1 MLGRRIPSKAAEDR
15 KSRPKVKPES
25 GVVSGSAALSK
36 NVTLIGPPFTVSLP
50 TLGTVVPPGYLVP
63 MKNRLSNSLTIRAE
77 LGPKYAAEKM
87 VTGNAGGKKFSGSF
101 QAGATLGRVN
111 TTWLGNVTF
120 QSSRE
125 WCVTVTV
132 IPDVDPLYVTV
143 KLVREFSVITMSL
156 IGTAHTGCAS
166 RAIAIPAS
174 VRVKNRKLQWGGFT
188 GTFHLY
194 QKAEPRQAILRAT
207 TVWDF

>member
-1 MLGRRIPSKAAEDR
+1 MGRRIPSKATEDR
-15 KSRPKVKPES
+15 KSRPKVKPVS

-36 NVTLIGPPFTVSLP
+36 NVTLTGPPFTVSLP
-50 TLGTVVPPGYLVP
+50 TLGTVVPSGYLVP
-63 MKNRLSNSLTIRAE
+63 MKNRLSRSLTIRAE
-77 LGPKYAAEKM
+77 LGPKYAPTKM
-87 VTGNAGGKKFSGSF
+87 FTGNAGGKKFSGSA

-111 TTWLGNVTF
+111 TTWLGNVTS

-125 WCVTVTV
+125 WTATV

-166 RAIAIPAS
+166 SAIAIPNS
-174 VRVKNRKLQWGGFT
+174 VRVKNRKLLWGGFT
-188 GTFHLY
+188 GTFRLY
-194 QKAEPRQAILRAT
+194 QKVGPRQAILWST
-207 TVWDF
+207 IVWGF